1 MAQQLKAFKAIKV
14 LLIEKVFDHKNCA
27 LNRNLKINKF
37 ENVSA
42 LMGNREL
49 EYIE

>member
-1 MAQQLKAFKAIKV
+1 
-14 LLIEKVFDHKNCA
+14 
-27 LNRNLKINKF
+27 LKINKF

-49 EYIE
+49 EYIEWVGMGS